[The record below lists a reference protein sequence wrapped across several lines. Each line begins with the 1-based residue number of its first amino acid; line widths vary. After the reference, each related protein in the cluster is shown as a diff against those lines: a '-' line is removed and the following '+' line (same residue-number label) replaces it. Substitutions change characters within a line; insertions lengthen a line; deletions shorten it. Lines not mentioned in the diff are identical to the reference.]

1 MKLRVVWLAALVA
14 AAAITLNGGPSPHA
28 ADAAG
33 SCLKFVNSRFD
44 PTGNDNANL
53 NAEWIRIRNTCSN
66 ARSFTG
72 WRVTDFRSQNV
83 YRFEDGFRLPAGGSV
98 TLFSGEGNDTASRL
112 YWGESRE
119 VWNNTDTEKAFL
131 RNANGVA
138 VSIWSES
145 DSASPSSSASGG
157 PSPSSS
163 SSTAPSPSSST
174 TAVPSPSSSTTTV
187 PSPSDTPDPSETP
200 RPTY

>member
-1 MKLRVVWLAALVA
+1 MKLRVVWLAALVVA
-14 AAAITLNGGPSPHA
+14 AALTLNGAPAPQA

-33 SCLKFVNSRFD
+33 SCVKFVNSRFD

-66 ARSFTG
+66 TRSLTD

-83 YRFEDGFRLPAGGSV
+83 YRFEDGFRLPAGGTV

-112 YWGESRE
+112 YFDKTRE
-119 VWNNTDTEKAFL
+119 VWNNTSTEKAFL

-174 TAVPSPSSSTTTV
+174 TTQ
-187 PSPSDTPDPSETP
+187 PSPSDSDSPDPSDTP
-200 RPTY
+200 EPSQTR